1 MNIFRILADL
11 SHLVSILI
19 LLRKMKSSH
28 SCSGISF
35 KSQALYLIVY
45 ATRYLGWHISSSSL
59 PVYLILRAHWPL
71 TDIFWTFTTG
81 SVYNTTFKLL
91 FLAAQSYTVYLMLN
105 DYKPTH
111 DPNIDTF
118 KVQYL
123 LGGSAVLAALFPYR
137 YQVTEVGSALCFT
150 GSEW

>member
-1 MNIFRILADL
+1 MPQQ
-11 SHLVSILI
+11 
-19 LLRKMKSSH
+19 

-35 KSQALYLIVY
+35 KSQALYLMVY
-45 ATRYLGWHISSSSL
+45 ATRYLGKQFSL
-59 PVYLILRAHWPL
+59 RVCILSKLTALHCPS

-123 LGGSAVLAALFPYR
+123 LGGSAVLAVLFPYR
-137 YQVTEVGSALCFT
+137 YQVTEVGLPLCF
-150 GSEW
+150 SLSLVMLMILPK

>member
-1 MNIFRILADL
+1 
-11 SHLVSILI
+11 
-19 LLRKMKSSH
+19 MKSSH
-28 SCSGISF
+28 VRSPQPWSQSRSLNAPAELLGHIIQIASTLSDCLRNPLPGYCFLRVCLAPKTHCSPI
-35 KSQALYLIVY
+35 
-45 ATRYLGWHISSSSL
+45 
-59 PVYLILRAHWPL
+59 
-71 TDIFWTFTTG
+71 DIFWTFTTG

-123 LGGSAVLAALFPYR
+123 LGGSAVLAVLFPYR
-137 YQVTEVGSALCFT
+137 YQVTEVSSTLCST
-150 GSEW
+150 VSRW

>member
-1 MNIFRILADL
+1 M
-11 SHLVSILI
+11 SQQ
-19 LLRKMKSSH
+19 

-45 ATRYLGWHISSSSL
+45 ATRYLGLQFSPQICL
-59 PVYLILRAHWPL
+59 LFKAHCPPI
-71 TDIFWTFTTG
+71 DIFWTFTSG

-123 LGGSAVLAALFPYR
+123 LGGSAVLAVLFPYR
-137 YQVTEVGSALCFT
+137 YQVTEVGLPLCSTVQVVMLKLFAQ
-150 GSEW
+150 